1 VTVLLKG
8 AMVSFAPTSLIPIP
22 NVIVFQYNP
31 ETMNHTWTQP
41 EAAPAATS
49 SGGGGAGGAATQT
62 NNPMAVQGM
71 PGETF
76 SFTVVFD
83 ANQEI
88 SDGGASGAIAE
99 VSGVYSQLSALELLM
114 YPAGGGSSGLIG
126 AVTSAI
132 SSALSGSSSGP
143 TTTVPASTVPVVLF
157 IWGPGRIVPV
167 RLTGLTIT
175 EKLYNGTLSPTHAEA
190 QLTLKVLTPAEL
202 DADSGDILSGL
213 GSTAYTYTLSLRQT
227 LALANLAN
235 AAEGIIGMI
244 PH

>member
-1 VTVLLKG
+1 
-8 AMVSFAPTSLIPIP
+8 MVSFSPTNLIPIP

-31 ETMNHTWTQP
+31 ENMTHTWTQP
-41 EAAPAATS
+41 QAAQAASTTGSPAP
-49 SGGGGAGGAATQT
+49 QT

-83 ANQEI
+83 ANDEI
-88 SDGGASGAIAE
+88 ADGSAPTAAIAE
-99 VSGVYSQLSALELLM
+99 VSGVYSRLAALELLM
-114 YPAGGGSSGLIG
+114 YPAGGGTSGLLG

-132 SSALSGSSSGP
+132 SSALSGSSPGP
-143 TTTVPASTVPVVLF
+143 TTTVPASTLPVVLF

-167 RLTGLTIT
+167 RLTGLTIA
-175 EKLYNGTLSPTHAEA
+175 EKLYNSTLSPTHAEV

-202 DADSGDILSGL
+202 DADSSDILSNL
-213 GSTAYTYTLSLRQT
+213 GSVAYDYTLSLRQA

-235 AAEGIIGMI
+235 AAESIIGMI

>member
-1 VTVLLKG
+1 MSGLLLKG
-8 AMVSFAPTSLIPIP
+8 AMVSFSPTNLIPIP
-22 NVIVFQYNP
+22 NIIVFQYNP
-31 ETMNHTWTQP
+31 ETMTHTWTQP
-41 EAAPAATS
+41 QAAAPPTS
-49 SGGGGAGGAATQT
+49 SGNPAPQT

-76 SFTVVFD
+76 SFTVAFD
-83 ANQEI
+83 ANDEI
-88 SDGGASGAIAE
+88 ADGSAPTQAIAE
-99 VSGVYSQLSALELLM
+99 VSGVYSRLAAMELLM
-114 YPAGGGSSGLIG
+114 YPAGGGTSGLLG

-143 TTTVPASTVPVVLF
+143 TTTVPASTLPVVLF

-167 RLTGLTIT
+167 RVTGLTIS
-175 EKLYNGTLSPTHAEA
+175 EKLYNSTLSPTHAEA

-202 DADSGDILSGL
+202 DADSSDILSSL
-213 GSTAYTYTLSLRQT
+213 GSVAYNYTLSLRQA

-235 AAEGIIGMI
+235 AAESIIGMI

>member
-1 VTVLLKG
+1 MSGLLLKG
-8 AMVSFAPTSLIPIP
+8 AMISFSPTNLVPIP

-31 ETMNHTWTQP
+31 ESMTHTWTQP
-41 EAAPAATS
+41 QAAPPPARTGTTAP
-49 SGGGGAGGAATQT
+49 QT

-76 SFTVVFD
+76 SFTVAFD
-83 ANQEI
+83 ANDEI
-88 SDGGASGAIAE
+88 ADGSAPTQAIAE
-99 VSGVYSQLSALELLM
+99 VSGVYSRLAALELLM
-114 YPAGGGSSGLIG
+114 YPAGGGTSGLLG

-132 SSALSGSSSGP
+132 SSALSGSSPGP
-143 TTTVPASTVPVVLF
+143 TTAVPASTLPVVLF

-167 RLTGLTIT
+167 RLTGLTIS
-175 EKLYNGTLSPTHAEA
+175 EKLYNSTLSPTHAEA

-202 DADSGDILSGL
+202 DADSSDVLSSL
-213 GSTAYTYTLSLRQT
+213 GSVAYNYTLSLRQA

-235 AAEGIIGMI
+235 AAESIIGMI